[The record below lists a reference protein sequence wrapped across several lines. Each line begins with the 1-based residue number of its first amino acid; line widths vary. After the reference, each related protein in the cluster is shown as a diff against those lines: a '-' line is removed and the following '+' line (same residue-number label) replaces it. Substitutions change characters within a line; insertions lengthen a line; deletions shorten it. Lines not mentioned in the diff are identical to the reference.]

1 MAYVA
6 YAVCWDRFTETRAS
20 VLLRKLWEGTE
31 VREGGK
37 RPVQG
42 GVTGGEG
49 SHWGV
54 AQHQVGRVE
63 TARGIS
69 TAETKEGV

>member
-31 VREGGK
+31 VREEGRGPS
-37 RPVQG
+37 RVVSREG
-42 GVTGGEG
+42 RGVTGA
-49 SHWGV
+49 WLN
-54 AQHQVGRVE
+54 
-63 TARGIS
+63 
-69 TAETKEGV
+69 TK